1 MFGVSFF
8 GCYFKMQDVLE
19 GKEELADNSRWTKKK
34 RLRQRT
40 SREATEKENQSCRKL
55 VDLNQDEL

>member
-19 GKEELADNSRWTKKK
+19 GKEELADNSRWTKKTHIK
-34 RLRQRT
+34 RGYRK
-40 SREATEKENQSCRKL
+40 RESIL
-55 VDLNQDEL
+55 S